1 MNGSQKTVKWFARI
15 ISLIAS
21 IIFIIVIVVS
31 INNDYQ
37 EQGSYNFMADNVL
50 FFVPFLVTLAGT
62 ITAWWREKVGGWLL
76 ISSYI
81 CWVIFPLI
89 FMAIHQGH
97 GLPLVFVLAVA
108 AIPFLIAGILFLFSA
123 SHKSIKSS

>member
-21 IIFIIVIVVS
+21 IIFIIVMVVS

-37 EQGSYNFMADNVL
+37 EQGFDNFTADYVL
-50 FFVPFLVTLAGT
+50 FFVPLLITLAGT
-62 ITAWWREKVGGWLL
+62 ITAWWREKIGGWLL
-76 ISSYI
+76 ISGYI

-89 FMAIHQGH
+89 FMAVNQGH
-97 GLPLVFVLAVA
+97 GLPLVFVLAIA
-108 AIPFLIAGILFLFSA
+108 AIPFLIAFFTPAINQ
-123 SHKSIKSS
+123 